1 MLFTDVIAT
10 YYIRGNLIIYR
21 SNLIILGAKVRQKIE
36 FHKSE
41 RKFFPKVLLIFP

>member
-1 MLFTDVIAT
+1 MLLQLIILGAT
-10 YYIRGNLIIYR
+10 IIIYR